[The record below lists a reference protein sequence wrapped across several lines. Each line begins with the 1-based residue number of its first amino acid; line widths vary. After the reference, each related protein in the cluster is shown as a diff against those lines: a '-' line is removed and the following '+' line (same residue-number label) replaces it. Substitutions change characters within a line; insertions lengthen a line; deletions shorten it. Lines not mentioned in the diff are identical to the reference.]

1 MIRKPVHIITGFL
14 GAGKTTFLNHFIK
27 ERLPERIFVIENECG
42 ATNVDG
48 ALVMEGVEEVV
59 ELSSGC
65 LCCSLADGLLD
76 ILEEVSQ
83 RSDQYDRLVIET
95 TGIADPSSILQ
106 VFFEDPRVE
115 KYFELEQTIC
125 LVDAGQVQ
133 DWLKET
139 EEALRQIAL
148 ADVLLINKA
157 DTISPDYL
165 KKLKVQL
172 TDINPNAHTFSGEQ
186 GVFSIGEI
194 LKVGAVNPA
203 SVEGIA
209 HSHHHHHH
217 EHGEDEN
224 NSHKITTFTLTFPR
238 PLDLN
243 HLELDLNRIVQL
255 YRHQVYRV
263 KGFIAIPNYPNRAIL
278 QSARSTFIVTDGTP
292 WEDAENREGKL
303 VFIGRGLKKEAF
315 EKMFNRHMIDIEQ

>member
-1 MIRKPVHIITGFL
+1 MNPKPVHIITGFL

-42 ATNVDG
+42 STNVDG

-59 ELSSGC
+59 ELSAGC

-106 VFFEDPRVE
+106 VFFEEPRVE
-115 KYFELEQTIC
+115 KHFKLEQTIC
-125 LVDAGQVQ
+125 LVDAAQVE
-133 DWLKET
+133 DWLEET

-148 ADVLLINKA
+148 ADVLLINKV
-157 DTISPDYL
+157 DTVSPDYL

-172 TDINPNAHTFSGEQ
+172 SAINPHAHPFCGEE
-186 GVFSIGEI
+186 GVFPIDKILEI
-194 LKVGAVNPA
+194 GAVNPT
-203 SVEGIA
+203 SVETIP
-209 HSHHHHHH
+209 HVHHHHD
-217 EHGEDEN
+217 HGEGEN

-243 HLELDLNRIVQL
+243 HLERDLNRIVL
-255 YRHQVYRV
+255 LFRHQVYRV

-292 WEDAENREGKL
+292 WEEDENREGKL
-303 VFIGRGLKKEAF
+303 VFIGRGLKKAAF
-315 EKMFNRHMIDIEQ
+315 EEMFNQHMVNAIN